1 MGNQQQLEKR
11 EDEEEL
17 AERGVDEEDEDQWD
31 SLSFYNLNN
40 TQVI

>member
-17 AERGVDEEDEDQWD
+17 AERGVDEEDEDQ
-31 SLSFYNLNN
+31 
-40 TQVI
+40 